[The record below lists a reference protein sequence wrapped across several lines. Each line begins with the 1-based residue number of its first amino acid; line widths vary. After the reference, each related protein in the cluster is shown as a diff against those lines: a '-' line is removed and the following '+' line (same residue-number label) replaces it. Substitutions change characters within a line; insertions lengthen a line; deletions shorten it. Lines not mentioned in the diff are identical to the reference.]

1 MTMKPSMAIL
11 VTLAILAGCAEFDAW
26 VDARSRAG
34 DPALQESVNT
44 STNKLYLNTET
55 SAGARDFRNVYI
67 APANLANMQVIQPEG
82 AYTDAEWWV
91 TDAEDSILQNAVVA
105 QLSIALS
112 AGSAFNIV
120 ASRNQAQIVVN
131 TAVIAIHPNETR
143 STIAAGGK
151 SGGAITVSIALV
163 DAASGSVLV
172 RLVDTTSSD
181 DIWAFNQV
189 EAGDPA
195 INLVF
200 SAWGKSIRSGLLQ
213 AQGRSSEAPFGPTAS
228 R

>member
-1 MTMKPSMAIL
+1 MTMKPSMALL

-44 STNKLYLNTET
+44 STDKLYLNTET

-82 AYTDAEWWV
+82 SYTDAEWWV

-112 AGSAFNIV
+112 TGSAFNIV

-163 DAASGSVLV
+163 DAANGSVLV

-181 DIWAFNQV
+181 DIWSFNQV

-200 SAWGKSIRSGLLQ
+200 STWGKNIRSGLLE
-213 AQGRSSEAPFGPTAS
+213 AQGRSSEAPFGPTAPK
-228 R
+228 

>member
-1 MTMKPSMAIL
+1 MTIKPSMALL
-11 VTLAILAGCAEFDAW
+11 VTLATLAGCAEFDAW

-34 DPALQESVNT
+34 EPALQESVNT
-44 STNKLYLNTET
+44 STDELYLNTEMST
-55 SAGARDFRNVYI
+55 GIRDLRNVYI

-91 TDAEDSILQNAVVA
+91 TDAEDSILQTAVVA

-112 AGSAFNIV
+112 SGSAFNIV
-120 ASRNQAQIVVN
+120 ASREQAQIIVN
-131 TAVIAIHPNETR
+131 MAVIAIHPNETR
-143 STIAAGGK
+143 SSIAAGGK

-181 DIWAFNQV
+181 DVWSFNQV

-195 INLVF
+195 INLIF
-200 SAWGKSIRSGLLQ
+200 SAWGKSIRSGLLE
-213 AQGRSSEAPFGPTAS
+213 AQGRSSEPPFGPTAS
-228 R
+228 A

>member
-1 MTMKPSMAIL
+1 MKPSMALL

-44 STNKLYLNTET
+44 STDKLYLNTET

-82 AYTDAEWWV
+82 SYTDAEWWV

-112 AGSAFNIV
+112 TGSAFNIV

-181 DIWAFNQV
+181 DIWSFNQV

-200 SAWGKSIRSGLLQ
+200 STWGKNIRSGLLE
-213 AQGRSSEAPFGPTAS
+213 AQGRSSEAPFGPTAPK
-228 R
+228 